1 MKTHSKIYS
10 LTGHGQVRRKQVAED
25 GKSLRSRKSFSEDPF
40 ASRPGSSGK
49 TRTPTS
55 LETRLNEEMT
65 LDEKAEHIP
74 DLPSQNYVDELH
86 RPQPRRPRNSD
97 SLFIPHHDDIL
108 SSSPI
113 AQSTPRIRLEPAYQ
127 GDGRTTLRNVPA
139 ESPSMFDQDN
149 SSVVN
154 NSEMEIDSPPAIQV
168 RSRRRS
174 GGRRRSVQARDS
186 YVSTR
191 PYARVKKHP
200 SPSKAEL
207 ERLGKALDMQL
218 GRGSFNEDDKGDDDV
233 AMGGTDYRPRPTP
246 GILAN
251 LDTNT
256 RLPEPTRRDQRSGF
270 GLFLKPEMTRTAA
283 TMPDIGQPN
292 PSQNSR
298 PESFTSR
305 FGRGYRGER
314 RLSRPNNTEN
324 ESLMDIDELQGNQ
337 TALMRS

>member
-1 MKTHSKIYS
+1 MDDSSGMNNLDDSSTMNQVTDDTLASSSAVSSVERRLNEGKWISLQVHWTRKLTGLSQEINLKTHSKIYS
-10 LTGHGQVRRKQVAED
+10 LTGHGQIRRKQVAED

-40 ASRPGSSGK
+40 ASRPGSSGI

-55 LETRLNEEMT
+55 LETRLKEEMT
-65 LDEKAEHIP
+65 LDENAEHIP
-74 DLPSQNYVDELH
+74 DLPSQNYIDELH
-86 RPQPRRPRNSD
+86 QPQSRRPRNSI
-97 SLFIPHHDDIL
+97 SSFIPHHDDIL

-127 GDGRTTLRNVPA
+127 EDGRTTLRNVSA

-154 NSEMEIDSPPAIQV
+154 NSEMDIDSPPAIQV

-207 ERLGKALDMQL
+207 ERLGKALDTQL

-251 LDTNT
+251 
-256 RLPEPTRRDQRSGF
+256 F
-270 GLFLKPEMTRTAA
+270 GY
-283 TMPDIGQPN
+283 QH
-292 PSQNSR
+292 
-298 PESFTSR
+298 
-305 FGRGYRGER
+305 
-314 RLSRPNNTEN
+314 
-324 ESLMDIDELQGNQ
+324 
-337 TALMRS
+337 